1 MYIKQNIEML
11 AVFFQ
16 KFDSLPVVC
25 YKLL

>member
-25 YKLL
+25 YMLL